1 MDLTDA
7 VEFCLDLL
15 ADGDLF
21 RDMPGKQIAADL
33 RRHPELFAELD
44 ITTHQLKHAMSIHT
58 GDPAVQEFNL
68 LCLSVELSGVDDLAA
83 VEVMKGWNAPVVKG
97 GEVEGTVVMTLQWP
111 TDEASRKLAA
121 FAEAML

>member
-1 MDLTDA
+1 MELTDA

-15 ADGDLF
+15 SDGDLF

-44 ITTHQLKHAMSIHT
+44 IMTHQLKHAMSIHT
-58 GDPAVQEFNL
+58 GDPAVREFNT

-83 VEVMKGWNAPVVKG
+83 VEVMQGWNAPVVKG
-97 GEVEGTVVMTLQWP
+97 GEVEGTALMTLQWP